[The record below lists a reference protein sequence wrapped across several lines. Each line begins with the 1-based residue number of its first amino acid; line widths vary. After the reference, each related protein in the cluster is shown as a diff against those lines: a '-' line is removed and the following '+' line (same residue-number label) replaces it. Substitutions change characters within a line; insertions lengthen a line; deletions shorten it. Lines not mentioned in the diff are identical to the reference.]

1 MFTAIGSHNKTNE
14 IFQDAL
20 ERTGIAEKNRGN
32 AYAFGFNGQEKFK
45 KCVSTTGTYLVN
57 QVEDLQ

>member
-1 MFTAIGSHNKTNE
+1 VFTTTRSHNKTNE

-32 AYAFGFNGQEKFK
+32 AYAFGFNGMEKCK
-45 KCVSTTGTYLVN
+45 N
-57 QVEDLQ
+57 